1 MNKFLAA
8 ICLLCAMGVTLH
20 AQDFNLVVHPDNPN
34 DSVSAQDL
42 SSWFL
47 LQVTTWPTGGKITP
61 VDQSDE
67 AVITSAFCEKVHG
80 KSLSAIKSF
89 WQKKI
94 FSGKGVP
101 PKKVASDEE
110 VINFVKAN
118 PGAIGY
124 VSSSASTAGVKVIKL
139 Q

>member
-8 ICLLCAMGVTLH
+8 ICLLSALGVSMH
-20 AQDFNLVVHPDNPN
+20 AQDFQLVVHPDNPTE
-34 DSVSAQDL
+34 SVSSKDL
-42 SSWFL
+42 SAWFL
-47 LQVTTWPTGGKITP
+47 LQVTTWPSGDKVAP

-67 AVITSAFCEKVHG
+67 AVITAAFCEKVHG

-124 VSSSASTAGVKVIKL
+124 VSTSANSAGVKVIKL